1 MNSQINLI
9 NKKKNFAINSIIKP
23 NYDKKHFSSRANT
36 QEIFHHNHSKN
47 KSSSYKSKKI
57 KNINSSLYNNK
68 NEEIPKRFTTNIST
82 KINSDTNSKINSN
95 KIECKS
101 LNIYE
106 YKDIINQ
113 REKKIAELERQIKI
127 YRDKLR
133 NQIRVFNINS
143 SINSFNLSKTRSSTN
158 ITERNMYQIRSL
170 SNSQIRIKT
179 SFQMAKNLYGKKNV
193 GNKMNINKNN
203 KSKNQSKKRAKS
215 NNYKNPK
222 INNFIFGNKIINYNK
237 HINNFKRNETNS
249 KQKYKNKF
257 QNINIMNYKRA
268 KSSNIEKNKK
278 NKSRPKSN
286 AKINNKN
293 DNLLSIEETQYLC
306 DKMIEK
312 MKNVLELVKMATTE
326 D

>member
-9 NKKKNFAINSIIKP
+9 NKKKNFAISGIMKP
-23 NYDKKHFSSRANT
+23 NYDKKYFSSRVNT
-36 QEIFHHNHSKN
+36 QEISQHNHCKN

-57 KNINSSLYNNK
+57 KNINSSLNSNK

-82 KINSDTNSKINSN
+82 KINSDANSKINSN
-95 KIECKS
+95 KIEYKS

-106 YKDIINQ
+106 YKDIISQ
-113 REKKIAELERQIKI
+113 REKKIVELEKQIKI

-158 ITERNMYQIRSL
+158 VTERNLYQIRSL

-179 SFQMAKNLYGKKNV
+179 SFQMAKNLYGKNTN
-193 GNKMNINKNN
+193 NKMNGNKNN
-203 KSKNQSKKRAKS
+203 KSKNLTKKRPKS
-215 NNYKNPK
+215 NNYRKPK
-222 INNFIFGNKIINYNK
+222 INDFIFGNKIIDYK
-237 HINNFKRNETNS
+237 IHINNFKRNKINS
-249 KQKYKNKF
+249 KQKYKNII
-257 QNINIMNYKRA
+257 QNNNNNLNCKRA

-278 NKSRPKSN
+278 NNPKSN
-286 AKINNKN
+286 DAKVNIKN
-293 DNLLSIEETQYLC
+293 DYLLTIEETQFLC
-306 DKMIEK
+306 DKMVEK
-312 MKNVLELVKMATTE
+312 MKNVLELVKKATTE